1 MASPSRRTASSTCAT
16 ISGLGLTI
24 NEAALSRF
32 VVIE

>member
-1 MASPSRRTASSTCAT
+1 MLPLLEPFNLRDDLP
-16 ISGLGLTI
+16 GLGLTI